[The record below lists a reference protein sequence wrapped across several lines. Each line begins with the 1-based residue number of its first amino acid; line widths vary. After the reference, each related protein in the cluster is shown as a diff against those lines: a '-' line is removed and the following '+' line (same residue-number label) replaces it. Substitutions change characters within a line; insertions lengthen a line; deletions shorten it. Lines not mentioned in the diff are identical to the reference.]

1 MTEAL
6 LEELKGQMDNSLQ
19 SLHKELNRIRT
30 GRASVSL
37 IDGLKVDYYGTITP
51 LNQIATLSVPES
63 RLITIQPW
71 DTNIIGDIEK
81 AIQKSDLGL
90 NPMNDGK
97 IIRISI
103 PSLSEERRKELV
115 KVAGKI
121 VEDCKISL
129 RNHRRN
135 INENLKNM
143 KKEKEISEDD
153 YFRKHDEVQKTTDEY
168 VARAIPTY
176 SPSKGKGD
184 AIGYRDTC

>member
-1 MTEAL
+1 MAEAF
-6 LEELKGQMDNSLQ
+6 LEELKEQMDSSLQ
-19 SLHKELNRIRT
+19 SLDKELNRIRT

-37 IDGLKVDYYGTITP
+37 IDGIKVDYYGTITP

-71 DTNIIGDIEK
+71 DTNIIADIEK

-97 IIRISI
+97 LIRISI

-115 KVAGKI
+115 KVAGKV

-135 INENLKNM
+135 INENLKN
-143 KKEKEISEDD
+143 KKKDKEISEDE
-153 YFRKHDEVQKTTDEY
+153 YFKKHDEVQKMTDEY
-168 VARAIPTY
+168 VAKCDKIFTE
-176 SPSKGKGD
+176 KEKD
-184 AIGYRDTC
+184 IIEF